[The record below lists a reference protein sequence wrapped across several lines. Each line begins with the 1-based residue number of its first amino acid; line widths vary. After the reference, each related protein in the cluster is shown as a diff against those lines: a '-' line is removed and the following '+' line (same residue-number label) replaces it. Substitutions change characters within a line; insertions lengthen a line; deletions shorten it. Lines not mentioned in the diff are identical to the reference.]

1 MNKFYSK
8 IISKETI
15 LINTITILHI
25 LNLVYFHDSYKSFL
39 ISIFLIFVYFFISD
53 RKDKK
58 ALALTMINFMIWG
71 VIIESII
78 IHYTGALEYKNKFL
92 NSYIPLWLIP
102 SYFFFVLG
110 SLNFYNIFKY

>member
-1 MNKFYSK
+1 MDKFYSK
-8 IISKETI
+8 IISRETI
-15 LINTITILHI
+15 LINIITILHI
-25 LNLVYFHDSYKSFL
+25 INLIYFHDSHKSFL
-39 ISIFLIFVYFFISD
+39 ISIFLIIIYFLISK

-78 IHYTGALEYKNKFL
+78 IHYTNALEYKNKFMS
-92 NSYIPLWLIP
+92 SYIPLWLIP

-110 SLNFYNIFKY
+110 SLNFYNIFKD